1 MVVMVVDS
9 GQLTLRTLNGL
20 PAILILKYPIAGSGG
35 FDSFSFSAV
44 PGLCHFAG
52 FVLGAEAVATH
63 LALAVA
69 GHSVRVQR
77 QQRALKMLAGSA
89 QFAQGDLQSLGL
101 LKGMGFQQVVDSQV
115 SGDKGQAVG

>member
-1 MVVMVVDS
+1 M
-9 GQLTLRTLNGL
+9 GGHIQQRRAGLRYGL
-20 PAILILKYPIAGSGG
+20 GRGTEPETDRLAG
-35 FDSFSFSAV
+35 V
-44 PGLCHFAG
+44 TIQQEKGLCHFAG